1 MKNVRV
7 GYNSIEIVQIC
18 KTKEKK
24 SEFGV
29 FPIMKYN
36 EIKYSLYPGKN
47 FKTLIGK
54 RIFLHLHSSPDFQ
67 IMRSL
72 SMCEFQYP
80 RFLFLLKFNF
90 SLFIIM
96 KLC

>member
-7 GYNSIEIVQIC
+7 GYNSIEIVQVC
-18 KTKEKK
+18 KIKGKK

-36 EIKYSLYPGKN
+36 EVKYSLYPGKN

-54 RIFLHLHSSPDFQ
+54 RIFLHSRGSPDFQ

-72 SMCEFQYP
+72 SMREFQDP
-80 RFLFLLKFNF
+80 RLSFL
-90 SLFIIM
+90 
-96 KLC
+96 